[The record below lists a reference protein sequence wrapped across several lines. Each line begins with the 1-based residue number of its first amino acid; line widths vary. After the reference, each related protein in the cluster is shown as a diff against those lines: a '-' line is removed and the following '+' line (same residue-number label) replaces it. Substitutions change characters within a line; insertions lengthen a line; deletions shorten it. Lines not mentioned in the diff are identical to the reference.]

1 MLNYWGKHI
10 TLKGRA
16 HAHQYRASTKD
27 TQWHLWRFFASKL
40 FYPDIFYSL
49 TCPFAFTVF
58 MTFKEC
64 LCMMCVCTHISC
76 TFSDAFFCLFSCF
89 ILFNFMTII

>member
-1 MLNYWGKHI
+1 MLSYWGKHI

-58 MTFKEC
+58 MIFKEC
-64 LCMMCVCTHISC
+64 LCMMCVCVH
-76 TFSDAFFCLFSCF
+76 TFHVLFLMLFSVCF
-89 ILFNFMTII
+89 LVLSYLIL